1 LLLWIIKC
9 CLNNPMQLTVTE
21 SDVPAPRL
29 QVLLAGM
36 NSLRT
41 TTNNLRDELLLI
53 SKNVSVM
60 ANLTK

>member
-1 LLLWIIKC
+1 
-9 CLNNPMQLTVTE
+9 MQLTVTE

>member
-1 LLLWIIKC
+1 
-9 CLNNPMQLTVTE
+9 MQQTVTE

-36 NSLRT
+36 NSLRA
-41 TTNNLRDELLLI
+41 TTNNLRDELILI

-60 ANLTK
+60 TNLTK